1 MGQGGWRGPGN
12 GWTRSNEG
20 PVMQRMQGGRQ
31 GYIRL
36 SDAATLEWPDDL
48 LNVDDREMME

>member
-1 MGQGGWRGPGN
+1 
-12 GWTRSNEG
+12 
-20 PVMQRMQGGRQ
+20 MQRMRGGRQ

-48 LNVDDREMME
+48 LNVDDRETME